1 MTVDGKAAD
10 GKTDDDNTILVLAA
24 SEPKLLGG
32 EKLWKKIDLDTLR
45 DNLNSLMAKVQGSL
59 PEEDPKNSSFRLTQ
73 IAVAVTIGAKG
84 EVGLLGTGAEAS
96 GSASLTLTLTR
107 PQ

>member
-1 MTVDGKAAD
+1 MSGTTA
-10 GKTDDDNTILVLAA
+10 TDNNTILVLAA
-24 SEPKLLGG
+24 NEPKLLGG
-32 EKLWKKIDLDTLR
+32 EKLWKKIDLDVLR
-45 DNLNSLMAKVQGSL
+45 ENLNVLLAKVWGSL
-59 PEEDPKNSSFRLTQ
+59 PEDEPKDSSFRLTQ

-84 EVGLLGTGAEAS
+84 EVGLLGTGAEAN